1 MEKTL
6 TETQMLKSVKEKS
19 ISKFTE
25 DENAQVFEFMF
36 GSEYMAS
43 DDKGSL
49 REYE

>member
-1 MEKTL
+1 MEMTL
-6 TETQMLKSVKEKS
+6 TETQILKIVKEKR
-19 ISKFTE
+19 ISKCTE
-25 DENAQVFEFMF
+25 DEKAQVFEFMF